1 MSENKIYVTEEG
13 LKKLQDEYNNLVHVV
28 REEVKAELAEARS
41 LGDLSENAEY
51 DEAMNDQGRLE
62 ARITELENIL
72 KDAIIISD
80 AELDAVHVGSVIIL
94 KDMDDG
100 EEEEYVIL
108 GENESSKDENYISAE
123 SPAGKAIMGK
133 KEGEVVQVE
142 APGGV
147 FGYEIVKIIK

>member
-1 MSENKIYVTEEG
+1 MAQEFTREGYEKLAEELEYLKTEG
-13 LKKLQDEYNNLVHVV
+13 RH
-28 REEVKAELAEARS
+28 KAAEDIKEARS
-41 LGDLSENAEY
+41 HGDLSENAEY
-51 DEAMNDQGRLE
+51 DEAMNAQGRLE
-62 ARITELENIL
+62 ARITELEGIL

-80 AELDAVHVGSVIIL
+80 AELDAVHVGSVIVL

-147 FGYEIVKIIK
+147 FSYQIAKIIK

>member
-1 MSENKIYVTEEG
+1 MAQEFTREGYEKLAEELEYLKTEGRNKA
-13 LKKLQDEYNNLVHVV
+13 
-28 REEVKAELAEARS
+28 AEDIKEARS
-41 LGDLSENAEY
+41 HGDLSENAEY

-80 AELDAVHVGSVIIL
+80 AELDAVHVGSVITL
-94 KDMDDG
+94 KDLDDG
-100 EEEEYVIL
+100 SEEDYLIL

-123 SPAGKAIMGK
+123 SPVGKVIMGK
-133 KEGEVVQVE
+133 KVGDSVQVE

-147 FGYEIVKIIK
+147 FSYEIVKIIK

>member
-1 MSENKIYVTEEG
+1 MAQEFTREGYEKLAEELEYLKTEGRNKA
-13 LKKLQDEYNNLVHVV
+13 
-28 REEVKAELAEARS
+28 AEDIKEARS
-41 LGDLSENAEY
+41 HGDLSENAEY

-72 KDAIIISD
+72 KDAVIISD
-80 AELDAVHVGSVIIL
+80 AELDAVHVGSVITL
-94 KDMDDG
+94 KDLDDG
-100 EEEEYVIL
+100 SEEDYLIL

-123 SPAGKAIMGK
+123 SPVGKVIMGK
-133 KEGEVVQVE
+133 KVGEVVQVE